1 MTNSIGIAD
10 NRSSTASLMNQLG
23 ELEDLSHLKVVL
35 SQFDCN
41 LIVFG
46 YGAMP
51 RNESEQ
57 FKKLCDSTN
66 EGKFLMS
73 PNDD

>member
-1 MTNSIGIAD
+1 
-10 NRSSTASLMNQLG
+10 
-23 ELEDLSHLKVVL
+23 LKVVL

-51 RNESEQ
+51 RNEADQ

-73 PNDD
+73 PNDEQIRELFTSLANYRFERNKHMILETFN